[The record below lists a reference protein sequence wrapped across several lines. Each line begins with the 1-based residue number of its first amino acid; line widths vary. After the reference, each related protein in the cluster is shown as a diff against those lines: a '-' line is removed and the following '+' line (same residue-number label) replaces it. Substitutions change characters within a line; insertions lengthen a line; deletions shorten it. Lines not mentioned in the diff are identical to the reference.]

1 MIVYKKTDEWYI
13 EWQQVTKSDN
23 EWQRIITSGTTN
35 DNEWYDEWQ
44 RMTTNDNKWQQ
55 VVQEMKTND
64 TEQGQVKESDFGF
77 RIKQYMQCI
86 TTIYSAI

>member
-13 EWQQVTKSDN
+13 EWQQVTKIDN
-23 EWQRIITSGTTN
+23 EWQRIITSGATN

-64 TEQGQVKESDFGF
+64 TEQGQVKESHFGF